1 MQTQIPQSRTTC
13 LAYTLH
19 SCRGRS
25 KRRITITDA
34 CAAFFHM
41 LVRAQDVWLRCRGQD
56 RQLVNALTPIT
67 SAAVPPNRYPNLDR
81 QSLHRV
87 LAMVTV
93 LAWFLIPSVDPA
105 RIRGIAPMKVFA
117 AAPSTPARRSPP
129 SVVLVGRRM
138 RVAEQ
143 GTHSK
148 LHHAGGP
155 YRVGRRR
162 PVLTSCPATRWEW
175 GCASSH
181 M

>member
-1 MQTQIPQSRTTC
+1 MHTRIPQSGTTC

-25 KRRITITDA
+25 KRRITITDF

-67 SAAVPPNRYPNLDR
+67 SAPVPPGRYPNLDR

-87 LAMVTV
+87 LATVTV
-93 LAWFLIPSVDPA
+93 LAWFLILSVDPA

-117 AAPSTPARRSPP
+117 AAPPASTRRSPP
-129 SVVLVGRRM
+129 SAALMGRRM

-155 YRVGRRR
+155 YRLGRKR
-162 PVLTSCPATRWEW
+162 PVLTSCRATR
-175 GCASSH
+175 
-181 M
+181 